1 MSIRTQAVKGV
12 AWSSVG
18 TIGAGLLNFI
28 LTMILARFLDPADF
42 GLLELLAIFTIL
54 SEAVIDS
61 GFSQAIIRDKTAT
74 DKDLSSVFFLNILI
88 GLVLYAALFACA
100 PLIAGFYNEPKLIDV
115 SRFAFLVLIFNSGTI
130 VQNANYSRNLDFKR
144 PAIASVLAIC
154 ISGTLSVYMAFNDYG
169 VWALATNMVAYAGLK
184 MLFFWVFSRWKPIL
198 AFSRQSLRKYFAFG
212 GFLLIQGLVDKFVSN
227 LESLLIGKVYT
238 KAQLGYFSQA
248 RKLDSYIAQ
257 TTTSVI
263 QRVTYPLLAKINNGT
278 QELKSGYRR
287 ILKITMFAMVPLMLF
302 SVASADSMIFTFFG
316 PKWAKTV
323 PYFQIWCL
331 CGLLVS
337 FYSIFINLIMVKGK
351 SKNLLMI
358 SLVRQAARVLVIVL
372 LLNIGIM
379 QMLYGILAVTLL
391 SAMVYSV
398 YSMHLIGYRIRELAA
413 DMLPIVATAL
423 VAGTVTFFLPK
434 VLNLETSIPLFFGQ
448 MAVMAT
454 IYLLLNALTK
464 NATFLEVKDIFGSMI
479 KRKKVDSL

>member
-1 MSIRTQAVKGV
+1 MSIRKQAVKGV

-28 LTMILARFLDPADF
+28 LTMILARTLDPADF

-61 GFSQAIIRDKTAT
+61 GFSQAIIRDKEAT

-88 GLVLYAALFACA
+88 GVALYVALYACA
-100 PLIAGFYNEPKLIDV
+100 PLIADFYNEPKLIDV
-115 SRFAFLVLIFNSGTI
+115 SRFVFIVLIFNSGTI

-144 PAIASVLAIC
+144 PALASVLAIC
-154 ISGTLSVYMAFNDYG
+154 ISGTISVLMAFNGFG
-169 VWALATNMVAYAGLK
+169 VWALATNLVAYAGLK
-184 MLFFWVFSRWKPIL
+184 MVFFWLFSKWKPIL
-198 AFSRQSLRKYFAFG
+198 AFSRKSLHKYFAFG

-227 LESLLIGKVYT
+227 LESMLIGKVYT

-263 QRVTYPLLAKINNGT
+263 QRVTYPLLARINNGT

-287 ILKITMFAMVPLMLF
+287 VLKITMFAMVPLMLF
-302 SVASADSMIFTFFG
+302 SVSAADNMIFTFFG
-316 PKWAKTV
+316 AKWGETV

-351 SKNLLMI
+351 SKNLLII
-358 SLVRQAARVLVIVL
+358 SLIRQAARVFVIVL
-372 LLNIGIM
+372 LLKVGIIE
-379 QMLYGILAVTLL
+379 MLYGILVVTFL
-391 SAMVYSV
+391 SAMVYTA
-398 YSMHLIGYRIRELAA
+398 YSMHLIDYRLKELAA
-413 DMLPIVATAL
+413 DILPIIGTATI
-423 VAGTVTFFLPK
+423 AGVVTFFIPE
-434 VLNLETSIPLFFGQ
+434 VFNISTSVPMFFVQ
-448 MAVMAT
+448 FFVMMT
-454 IYLLLNALTK
+454 TYVLLNALMK
-464 NATFLEVKDIFGSMI
+464 NSSFLEIKEIFGEML
-479 KRKKVDSL
+479 KRKKK